1 MKLRAK
7 ELNIRLATAKEQI
20 SEQEDRS
27 EENIQNN
34 TRREWY

>member
-20 SEQEDRS
+20 SEQEDKW
-27 EENIQNN
+27 EENIQNK
-34 TRREWY
+34 TRREWH